1 MKTLLTAMMMVSLAL
16 CAPASASDPLAG
28 VKGEK
33 RVLLL
38 FAKSRSDAALDQQV
52 DLFRERRPDMTD
64 RDLVLLV
71 SAGSQD
77 TMAAIGYLSLDRGS
91 NRRLREQFMPGERG
105 LTMVLVGLDGT
116 GDQTAQTQFTIQSI
130 RNMLNQ
136 LGVTLP
142 PTANPQLKNV
152 AAVMVHADLPPFAK
166 MG

>member
-1 MKTLLTAMMMVSLAL
+1 MKTLFAAMMMFALVL

-52 DLFRERRPDMTD
+52 DLFRERRPDMAD

-116 GDQTAQTQFTIQSI
+116 ELGRWTQ
-130 RNMLNQ
+130 
-136 LGVTLP
+136 VTMP
-142 PTANPQLKNV
+142 DIVFDAIDKAAEST
-152 AAVMVHADLPPFAK
+152 AAVTN
-166 MG
+166 

>member
-1 MKTLLTAMMMVSLAL
+1 MKILFAAVMMVSLAL
-16 CAPASASDPLAG
+16 CAPARASDPLAG

-105 LTMVLVGLDGT
+105 LTMVLVGLDSTELGRW
-116 GDQTAQTQFTIQSI
+116 TQ
-130 RNMLNQ
+130 
-136 LGVTLP
+136 VTMP
-142 PTANPQLKNV
+142 DIVFDAIDKAAEST
-152 AAVMVHADLPPFAK
+152 AAVTN
-166 MG
+166 